1 MCLAVPVCVTEVLE
15 NNNAKVRVGDGET
28 FLIVSTMLLDKAPK
42 VGDYMIVHAGFA
54 LRVLEE
60 KEASEALTLLR
71 EVAETGQ
78 VVEF

>member
-1 MCLAVPVCVTEVLE
+1 
-15 NNNAKVRVGDGET
+15 
-28 FLIVSTMLLDKAPK
+28 MLLEKAPK
-42 VGDYMIVHAGFA
+42 VGDYLIVHAGFA

-60 KEASEALTLLR
+60 KEASEALTLLK

>member
-15 NNNAKVRVGDGET
+15 DNNAKVRAGEGET
-28 FLIVSTMLLDKAPK
+28 YLIVATMLLEKAPK

-60 KEASEALTLLR
+60 KEAREALALLR